1 MKTDTAKAGMLKN
14 TFLVK
19 GLKMNNY
26 QYYMKMKNICENRG
40 REKPELKD
48 FFAEAAKGFEK
59 KSQELR
65 IEDIVPV
72 TKEQKKF
79 LSFYGVKVC

>member
-1 MKTDTAKAGMLKN
+1 MAKAGMLKN

-26 QYYMKMKNICENRG
+26 QYYMKMKNICEKRG

-59 KSQELR
+59 KAQELR

>member
-1 MKTDTAKAGMLKN
+1 MAKAGMLKN

-26 QYYMKMKNICENRG
+26 QYYMKMKNICEKRG
-40 REKPELKD
+40 REKPELKG

-59 KSQELR
+59 KALELR
-65 IEDIVPV
+65 IGDIVPV
-72 TKEQKKF
+72 TKDQKKF